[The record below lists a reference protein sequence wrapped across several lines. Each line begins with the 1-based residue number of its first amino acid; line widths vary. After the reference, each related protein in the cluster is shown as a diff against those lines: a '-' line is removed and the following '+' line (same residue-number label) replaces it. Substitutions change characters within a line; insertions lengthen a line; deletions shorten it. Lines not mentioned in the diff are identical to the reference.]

1 MFFVLN
7 SSNMAGKHKPIGDGS
22 ADPGEDEE
30 RDAAGGGQTEHGA
43 SHSILQ
49 GFVKISRGDGGG
61 GGGG

>member
-1 MFFVLN
+1 
-7 SSNMAGKHKPIGDGS
+7 MAGKHKPIGDGS

-49 GFVKISRGDGGG
+49 GFVKISGGWG
-61 GGGG
+61 LTWSESLNPTRVC